1 MSKVVPISHEAAP
14 EKSGDDMIV
23 TLRVSQL
30 RVLIREEIAA
40 AMNGNGHA
48 PSKREWLKAQELAA
62 EYGQPKTWFEERG
75 RAGDIARNKSGRFV
89 LFKRSDVEMY
99 LEQHCKK
106 EPIVRKKRK
115 KEGEPQETT

>member
-1 MSKVVPISHEAAP
+1 MSKVVPISPEAVP

-48 PSKREWLKAQELAA
+48 PKASLEKLLDAGEVAQLLGETEQWVYRQAKTKKLPSIKLGKYWKFSPAQLQKWL
-62 EYGQPKTWFEERG
+62 ER
-75 RAGDIARNKSGRFV
+75 K
-89 LFKRSDVEMY
+89 
-99 LEQHCKK
+99 QT
-106 EPIVRKKRK
+106 P
-115 KEGEPQETT
+115 